1 MPALFHIPPL
11 VPERSRSGL
20 NLQAAVLTHASPAA
34 TVRLNS
40 PDSQTSNTP
49 RKDAMEYVE
58 CPRCMGIARRMPVL
72 SSVNHTDDF
81 YQCDSCRQVLLTPKD
96 ESRPPVPFTTQWRE
110 HAPRP

>member
-1 MPALFHIPPL
+1 
-11 VPERSRSGL
+11 
-20 NLQAAVLTHASPAA
+20 
-34 TVRLNS
+34 
-40 PDSQTSNTP
+40 
-49 RKDAMEYVE
+49 MEYVE

>member
-1 MPALFHIPPL
+1 
-11 VPERSRSGL
+11 
-20 NLQAAVLTHASPAA
+20 
-34 TVRLNS
+34 
-40 PDSQTSNTP
+40 
-49 RKDAMEYVE
+49 
-58 CPRCMGIARRMPVL
+58 MGIARRMPVL